1 MLLYHSDNL
10 INDPKIQ
17 PNYKLLLV
25 YLDYLYS
32 QRVRY
37 ITKNDIAEK
46 LSYSKNHVNKM
57 LRYFAKGKEEQ
68 AEYIRQKYLTIVF
81 IRQGIEKKSGI
92 YLPDKIQI
100 SFKHEDLEI
109 LSQGLTFEPGEA
121 INQYLKHSKYFSN
134 ERPINLVNIAQPKDE
149 ACFIKALIYTDSRKT
164 VKNAI
169 AYLKTCFD
177 SNGNFIYENREKSF
191 RKVGIP
197 KQTGAPNQSTKID
210 SNFFY
215 LIEPGEY
222 KKLKE
227 TMIEG
232 YRIFSQVYE
241 TFVLIYSLNYHA
253 KPANIQIYLTKLKV
267 TYEQR
272 KY

>member
-1 MLLYHSDNL
+1 MLLYHSDLL

-25 YLDYLYS
+25 YLDSLYS

-37 ITKNDIAEK
+37 ITKNDIAEH
-46 LSYSKNHVNKM
+46 LSYSKNHVNKL
-57 LRYFAKGKEEQ
+57 LRFFAKGKDEQ

-100 SFKHEDLEI
+100 SFKHEDLTI
-109 LSQGLTFEPGEA
+109 LSQGLSFQPGA
-121 INQYLKHSKYFSN
+121 AVDQYIKHSHYFSK

-149 ACFIKALIYTDSRKT
+149 ASFIKALIYTDSRKT

-177 SNGNFIYENREKSF
+177 SDGNFIYENREKSF
-191 RKVGIP
+191 KKVGVP
-197 KQTGAPNQSTKID
+197 KTSGVQNQKTVID
-210 SNFFY
+210 SNYFY
-215 LIEPGEY
+215 LLEPDEY

-227 TMIEG
+227 TNLEG
-232 YRIFSQVYE
+232 YRVFAQVYE
-241 TFVLIYSLNYHA
+241 SFILIYSLTYHA
-253 KPANIQIYLTKLKV
+253 KPANIQIYLNKLKV

>member
-25 YLDYLYS
+25 FLDYLYS

-46 LSYSKNHVNKM
+46 LSYSKNHVNKL

-109 LSQGLTFEPGEA
+109 LSQGLSFQPGEA
-121 INQYLKHSKYFSN
+121 INQYLKHSHYFSN

-149 ACFIKALIYTDSRKT
+149 SSFIKALIYTDSRKK
-164 VKNAI
+164 VKNAV
-169 AYLKTCFD
+169 AYLKTCFN
-177 SNGNFIYENREKSF
+177 SNGEFIYEKREKSF
-191 RKVGIP
+191 KYVGTP
-197 KQTGAPNQSTKID
+197 KNSTVPNQNTKID
-210 SNFFY
+210 SNYFY
-215 LIEPGEY
+215 LLEPVEY

-227 TMIEG
+227 TNLEG
-232 YRIFSQVYE
+232 YRVFAQVYG
-241 TFVLIYSLNYHA
+241 TFVLIYSLNYRS
-253 KPANIQIYLTKLKV
+253 KPANIQNYLNKLKV